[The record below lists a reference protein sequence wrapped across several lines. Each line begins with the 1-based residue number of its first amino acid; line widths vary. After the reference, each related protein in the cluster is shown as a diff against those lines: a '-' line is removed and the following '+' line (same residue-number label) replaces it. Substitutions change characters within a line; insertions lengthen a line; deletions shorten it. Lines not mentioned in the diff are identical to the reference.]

1 MPAAAVASAS
11 QSASS
16 NRNAYQWPLPP
27 SSVRH
32 WTASWAEVLEASE
45 SRIREVAIVEFVR
58 VVVIVFLV
66 FFGAW

>member
-1 MPAAAVASAS
+1 M
-11 QSASS
+11 
-16 NRNAYQWPLPP
+16 PP

-32 WTASWAEVLEASE
+32 CTASWAEVLEASE

-66 FFGAW
+66 FGAW